1 MRARLTPTVCTE
13 RLQGRLSYVDALD
26 ALRSRLQDL
35 CGASHP
41 QRRGLVRV
49 EAAVDPATMPG
60 GCRSAGSVAIG
71 WLAGVPAG
79 RRLLF
84 RSRDGQRELAGTG
97 WALSTNDW
105 RHPALT
111 GVVTACEGRS
121 TCTGAEAQGPL
132 DPAVFVLEPFR
143 DGQVTGHEWRDFET
157 TRLIVPAVEW
167 RAGEGDAVL
176 AVNGVGS
183 AAATLETLAELVRAA
198 GTRSGE
204 GPVRPRGASDCPA
217 SAGSASSAMPAW
229 RVCDDG
235 DPARWADAIDAAL
248 SSISAGRIEKVVL
261 ARTRRY
267 ACDSAIDPL
276 QVLSVL
282 RDEEPDAYHLLIE
295 CGVGRAFVAASP
307 ERLFERLGRTV
318 RSEAVAGTCARGPD
332 APSDESLADRLLA
345 SDKNRREHDIVTR
358 CIESALRP
366 LTTEL
371 SAAASPRVIRCAHV
385 QHLSTPISG
394 RLREGVDD
402 GTVLG
407 RLHPTPA
414 VCGLPVGEARTFIA
428 AHEAFPRGMYAGA
441 VGLVTAG
448 ASEFAVGIRSA
459 LIDGDMLT
467 AFAGAG
473 IVAGSEADSEWLET
487 ARKLESFDALLRQPR
502 GMPMEQAR
510 PQGEG
515 MRVRRS
521 VAAATRAV

>member
-1 MRARLTPTVCTE
+1 MRARLTPTVCAE
-13 RLQGRLSYVDALD
+13 RLQGPYAYREALE
-26 ALRSRLQDL
+26 ALRNRLQDL
-35 CGASHP
+35 CSAGP
-41 QRRGLVRV
+41 GQRRGLVRV
-49 EAAVDPATMPG
+49 EVSVDPSTVPG
-60 GCRSAGSVAIG
+60 CGQVPGSAALS
-71 WLAGVPAG
+71 WLARVPAG

-84 RSRDGQRELAGTG
+84 RGRDGARELAGMG
-97 WALSTNDW
+97 WALSTHDW
-105 RHPALT
+105 RHPALS
-111 GVVTACEGRS
+111 GLVTACEVR
-121 TCTGAEAQGPL
+121 ADPADAAAHEPL
-132 DPAVFVLEPFR
+132 DPAVIVLEPFR
-143 DGQVTGHEWRDFET
+143 DGQSSGQAWRDFET

-167 RAGEGDAVL
+167 RCVRGDSVL
-176 AVNGVGS
+176 AVNGVGP
-183 AAATLETLAELVRAA
+183 AATTLEAISELMRVPDASAESSGVRARAPLA
-198 GTRSGE
+198 GARA
-204 GPVRPRGASDCPA
+204 P
-217 SAGSASSAMPAW
+217 GSAW
-229 RVCDDG
+229 RVRDDG

-248 SSISAGRIEKVVL
+248 SAIAAGRIEKVVL

-267 ACDSAIDPL
+267 SCDGPIDPV
-276 QVLSVL
+276 QVLSML
-282 RDEEPDAYHLLIE
+282 RAEEPDAYHLMIE

-307 ERLFERLGRTV
+307 ERLFARTGRTV

-366 LTTEL
+366 LTTEV

-394 RLREGVDD
+394 ELREGVDD

-414 VCGLPVGEARTFIA
+414 VCGLPVGEARSFIG
-428 AHEAFPRGMYAGA
+428 AHEPFPRGMYAGA
-441 VGLVTAG
+441 VGFVTAR

-459 LIDGDMLT
+459 LIDGDTLT

-473 IVAGSEADSEWLET
+473 IVAGSEADAEWLET

-502 GMPMEQAR
+502 GTPEADAR
-510 PQGEG
+510 AHGEG

-521 VAAATRAV
+521 VTAATRAV

>member
-13 RLQGRLSYVDALD
+13 RLQGRLSYVGALD

-35 CGASHP
+35 CGAGHP

-49 EAAVDPATMPG
+49 EAAIDPATMPG
-60 GCRSAGSVAIG
+60 GSRSAGSVALG

-97 WALSTNDW
+97 WALSTSDW

-121 TCTGAEAQGPL
+121 TVTGAEAHGPL
-132 DPAVFVLEPFR
+132 DPAVIVLEPFR
-143 DGQVTGHEWRDFET
+143 DGQATGHAWRDFET
-157 TRLIVPAVEW
+157 TRLVVPAVEW
-167 RAGEGDAVL
+167 RAGEGESVL

-183 AAATLETLAELVRAA
+183 AATTFETLGELIRAA
-198 GTRSGE
+198 GARAGERAGCSSGVS
-204 GPVRPRGASDCPA
+204 PTASDGD
-217 SAGSASSAMPAW
+217 AGAPSAW
-229 RVCDDG
+229 RTCDDG

-248 SSISAGRIEKVVL
+248 SAISAGRIEKVVL

-267 ACDSAIDPL
+267 ACDSTIDPL
-276 QVLSVL
+276 HVLSVL
-282 RDEEPDAYHLLIE
+282 RDEEPDAYHLLVE
-295 CGVGRAFVAASP
+295 CGIGRAFVAASP
-307 ERLFERLGRTV
+307 ERLFGRVGRTV

-394 RLREGVDD
+394 KLREGVDD

-414 VCGLPVGEARTFIA
+414 VCGLPVGEARAFIG

-448 ASEFAVGIRSA
+448 TSEFAVGIRSA

-502 GMPMEQAR
+502 GVPMEQAR